1 LESLLNPWEKA
12 ALCLT
17 VGLTAAVLAKLWTIG
32 VARGYK
38 ALFFYLTFDFLASIV
53 ALSVTYVSNWY
64 GYFYVFA
71 QTTKIVIA
79 AFVLVEIYSLALEHH
94 QALAR
99 FGRGTVSYVLAAAA
113 LIPVIGL
120 ILDKAANNGQP
131 YLRAFLL
138 FEQTMD
144 ATIALFLIFISI
156 FMAWFPVRLR
166 RNVVVYITGFVVW
179 SLTRSVAVHLNK
191 RFIGNWPASNVV
203 NSIQICIT
211 VGCLLFWL
219 LGLRR
224 AGEIRTAVVGH
235 LWNRAEGE
243 RLAEQLDAINGSL
256 ERLRRK

>member
-12 ALCLT
+12 AWCLT
-17 VGLTAAVLAKLWTIG
+17 IGLTAAVLVKLWTIG
-32 VARGYK
+32 VARSYK
-38 ALFFYLTFDFLASIV
+38 ALFSYLTFDFLASIV
-53 ALSVTYVSNWY
+53 GLSIPYVSKWY
-64 GYFYVFA
+64 GDFYFFA
-71 QTTKIVIA
+71 QTAKIVIA

-113 LIPVIGL
+113 LIPVMGL
-120 ILDKAANNGQP
+120 ILDKTANNLHP
-131 YLRAFLL
+131 YLRAFFL

-144 ATIALFLIFISI
+144 ATIGIFLIFISI

-166 RNVVVYITGFVVW
+166 RNVVVYISGFVVW
-179 SLTRSVAVHLNK
+179 ALTRAVAVYLHK
-191 RFIGNWPASNVV
+191 QFIGNRPAMDAV

-211 VGCLLFWL
+211 VGCLLFWII
-219 LGLRR
+219 GLRR
-224 AGEIRTAVVGH
+224 AGEIRMAVVGH

-243 RLAEQLDAINGSL
+243 RIAEQLDAINGSL

>member
-12 ALCLT
+12 ALGLT
-17 VGLTAAVLAKLWTIG
+17 IGLTAAVLVRLWTIG
-32 VARGYK
+32 VARSYK
-38 ALFFYLTFDFLASIV
+38 ALFSYLTFDFLASLV
-53 ALSVTYVSNWY
+53 GLYLPYPSRVYAQF
-64 GYFYVFA
+64 YFFA
-71 QTTKIVIA
+71 QTAKMAIA

-120 ILDKAANNGQP
+120 ILDKAENNSSP
-131 YLRAFLL
+131 YLRAYLL
-138 FEQTMD
+138 FEQTME

-156 FMAWFPVRLR
+156 FMAWFPVRMR
-166 RNVVVYITGFVVW
+166 RNVVVYIAGFVVW

-191 RFIGNWPASNVV
+191 HFLGNFPASNVV
-203 NSIQICIT
+203 NSIHICIT

-219 LGLRR
+219 TGLRR

-243 RLAEQLDAINGSL
+243 RLTQQLDAINDSL